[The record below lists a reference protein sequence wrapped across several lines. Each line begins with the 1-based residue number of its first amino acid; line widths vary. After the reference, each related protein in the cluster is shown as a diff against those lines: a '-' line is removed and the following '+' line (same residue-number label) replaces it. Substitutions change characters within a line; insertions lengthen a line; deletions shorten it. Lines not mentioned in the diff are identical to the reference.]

1 MHGQTDTD
9 RPGERGVERG
19 GGDGEMVRN
28 LPTIGEGTG
37 KEAEME
43 ATEIDSNLIGR

>member
-9 RPGERGVERG
+9 RPGKRGVGR
-19 GGDGEMVRN
+19 GDGEMVRN